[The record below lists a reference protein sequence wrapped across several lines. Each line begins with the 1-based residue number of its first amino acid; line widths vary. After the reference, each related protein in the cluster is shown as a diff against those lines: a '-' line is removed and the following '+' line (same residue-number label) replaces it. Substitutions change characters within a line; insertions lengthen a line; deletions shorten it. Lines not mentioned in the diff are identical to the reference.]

1 MKQHLALVTDS
12 SADMP
17 ATLSAE
23 LGVIVVPTRFAFDQD
38 THTDQTLSAE
48 EFYGRMRA
56 EAHPP
61 RTFGAPEAAFR
72 AAFEQALEGADSVLC
87 LVTPFDVSPSFTTAS
102 AATLSM
108 DDVDIKILNP
118 GVASAGLCAL
128 LTSLAPGVAAGWTR
142 EQVISVLDV
151 IEPQCDTL
159 FVPADVKWL
168 EQAGRLPLIEDRIGE
183 VEASTPI
190 VRVGTRITGVALEPT
205 RTAAIARAVAA
216 AGTRAD
222 PGSRLNVTVTHAD
235 APQLADEVA
244 ARMQARWDIARLV
257 ITELGSTL
265 GSQLGP
271 GTIGIGVA
279 PVAAGEGALGAR

>member
-1 MKQHLALVTDS
+1 MKQRLALVTDS

-17 ATLSAE
+17 AALSEE

-38 THTDQTLSAE
+38 THVDHTLPAE

-56 EAHPP
+56 EPHPP

-72 AAFEQALEGADSVLC
+72 EAFERALERADTVLC

-102 AATLSM
+102 AAMLSM

-118 GVASAGLCAL
+118 GLASAGLCAL
-128 LTSLAPGVAAGWTR
+128 LMSLAPGVAVGWTR
-142 EQVISVLDV
+142 DQVINVLDV
-151 IEPQCDTL
+151 IEPQCDTV
-159 FVPADVKWL
+159 FVPADVSWL
-168 EQAGRLPLIEDRIGE
+168 ERAGRLPLIEDRIGT
-183 VEASTPI
+183 VGGATPI
-190 VRVGTRITGVALEPT
+190 LRIGTRITGVALEPA
-205 RTAAIARAVAA
+205 RAAAISRAVAI

-235 APQLADEVA
+235 APQLAEEVVARMRARWEVA
-244 ARMQARWDIARLV
+244 RMV

-271 GTIGIGVA
+271 GTVGIGIA
-279 PVAAGEGALGAR
+279 PVAAGEGASGAR